1 MNSLDRKLQNLDWNE
16 YISKEPM
23 FTEKDKVRIREHLQL
38 RKKKK
43 YSFAPAMLSYAVLTM
58 LFIGLSGYILSNFG
72 IITWNQS
79 ATQVDPTKYEKELEN
94 LNLPLKGAHIFD
106 PKNVQI
112 DDTFMGGQLKL
123 KSFTMLKHQNDP
135 KEYVEASFI
144 GEVEVRGTISKSDK
158 KINGIDQPYVFLP
171 VQNGGQS
178 FPKSHHDIRT
188 SIIFLDNQKDV
199 EKSLMN
205 YDGREVAV
213 ILSNYKIN
221 YTSSSSF
228 DSATFVSVVGPI
240 KETPFQFMDNR
251 LISVFENL
259 NKSKDESIL
268 KELSP
273 KEIFM
278 LFYYA
283 GSLHD
288 FETQYLLYNHD
299 PNMGGKMTL
308 EEYISESNK
317 NAKQYFIMVE
327 ELKQNDQLT
336 EVIVDSQNA
345 HILIDADQ
353 GMGFSLSKDQNG
365 IWKANWMPLQ

>member
-1 MNSLDRKLQNLDWNE
+1 MNSLDRRLQNLDWDE

-23 FTEKDKVRIREHLQL
+23 FTEKDKVRIREHLL
-38 RKKKK
+38 LRRKKKN
-43 YSFAPAMLSYAVLTM
+43 SFTPTMLSFAVLTM
-58 LFIGLSGYILSNFG
+58 LFIGLSGYTLSNFG
-72 IITWNQS
+72 IITLNQG
-79 ATQVDPTKYEKELEN
+79 ANQVDPSKYEKELEN

-112 DDTFMGGQLKL
+112 DDTFISGQLKL
-123 KSFTMLKHQNDP
+123 KSITMLKHQNDP

-144 GEVEVRGTISKSDK
+144 GEVEVRGTISKSEK

-171 VQNGGQS
+171 IQNDGQS
-178 FPKSHHDIRT
+178 LPKSHHDLRT
-188 SIIFLDNQKDV
+188 PIIYLENQKDV
-199 EKSLMN
+199 EKSLMD

-228 DSATFVSVVGPI
+228 DSAIFVSVVGPI
-240 KETPFQFMDNR
+240 KETPFQFMDKS
-251 LISVFENL
+251 LISIYDNL
-259 NKSKDESIL
+259 KNSKDESVL
-268 KELSP
+268 KDLSP

-283 GSLHD
+283 GSIHD

-308 EEYISESNK
+308 EEYIYESNK
-317 NAKQYFIMVE
+317 NAKQYFMMFE

-345 HILIDADQ
+345 YIKIDDE
-353 GMGFSLSKDQNG
+353 GMGFSLTKDQNG